1 MPEIN
6 VLPSLSAAPTP
17 VSSGN
22 PAGDQSSSATGPG
35 NFASELR
42 RQISA
47 AGQTATGANSDS
59 KPATTSASQPAGNAA
74 PEPAKKTAAADATAA
89 DPGALGLAALVA
101 TSIQP
106 AAVAVNAPGG
116 TAGSGASAEKKAATP
131 AVDSGLLAGALP
143 ASLPATAAGAA
154 VHEEA
159 ATATIPT
166 ATATILKAAATTP
179 KTVATLST
187 AAAVKTAIPA
197 ALSLPTGDSPA
208 VHAKQADAAPSD
220 SAFQNLLATAQATTH
235 ATAPATPLPV
245 TASLG
250 SNNWASNVGDKLVWM
265 AGSQTQH
272 AELVLNPPH
281 LGRVEVSLSLHGDQA
296 SAQFV
301 SHNPEVRDALEAALP
316 RLREMLAGAG
326 VNLGQTQVG
335 SGATG
340 DTGSQSPN
348 NRGNGDNS
356 SRAQA
361 GLGLGSGAS
370 QPLNAASL
378 WLRQGNGMVD
388 VFA

>member
-22 PAGDQSSSATGPG
+22 PAGDQSSSATSPG
-35 NFASELR
+35 NFASELH

-74 PEPAKKTAAADATAA
+74 PEPAKKTAAADATAT

-106 AAVAVNAPGG
+106 AAVNAPGG
-116 TAGSGASAEKKAATP
+116 TAGSGASAEKKATAP
-131 AVDSGLLAGALP
+131 AADSGLLPLP
-143 ASLPATAAGAA
+143 ASLPAAADA
-154 VHEEA
+154 VHAEA

-166 ATATILKAAATTP
+166 
-179 KTVATLST
+179 T
-187 AAAVKTAIPA
+187 AAAKTAITA

-208 VHAKQADAAPSD
+208 VHAKQADAAPPD

-370 QPLNAASL
+370 QPLSAASL

>member
-6 VLPSLSAAPTP
+6 VLPSLSAAQTP
-17 VSSGN
+17 ISSGN
-22 PAGDQSSSATGPG
+22 PAGDQGTGQ
-35 NFASELR
+35 FAVELH
-42 RQISA
+42 RQIN
-47 AGQTATGANSDS
+47 AGQTDKTASANPGAGSAS
-59 KPATTSASQPAGNAA
+59 TPATIPATPSATQPAAKAEAA
-74 PEPAKKTAAADATAA
+74 PAKKTAAEDAALV

-101 TSIQP
+101 TTIQP
-106 AAVAVNAPGG
+106 AAVNAPGG
-116 TAGSGASAEKKAATP
+116 NSGSGAVTEKRAAAP

-143 ASLPATAAGAA
+143 ASLPAAAAGAA

-159 ATATIPT
+159 AAAATIP
-166 ATATILKAAATTP
+166 AN
-179 KTVATLST
+179 
-187 AAAVKTAIPA
+187 VKTAIPA

-208 VHAKQADAAPSD
+208 VHAKQADAAPPD
-220 SAFQNLLATAQATTH
+220 SSFQNLLATAQATPH
-235 ATAPATPLPV
+235 ATGPASPLPV
-245 TASLG
+245 TAPLG
-250 SNNWASNVGDKLVWM
+250 SGNWASNVGDKLVWM

-301 SHNPEVRDALEAALP
+301 SHNPVVRDALEAALP

-335 SGATG
+335 SGSTSDAG
-340 DTGSQSPN
+340 GQSPN

-356 SRAQA
+356 SRTQA
-361 GLGLGSGAS
+361 SLGLGSGAA
-370 QPLNAASL
+370 QPLGAASL

>member
-22 PAGDQSSSATGPG
+22 PAGGQSSSATGPG
-35 NFASELR
+35 NFASELH

-59 KPATTSASQPAGNAA
+59 KPATTSASQPAAKAEAA
-74 PEPAKKTAAADATAA
+74 PTKKTAAADATAA

-143 ASLPATAAGAA
+143 ASLPAAAAGAA
-154 VHEEA
+154 VHEDA
-159 ATATIPT
+159 ATATIP
-166 ATATILKAAATTP
+166 
-179 KTVATLST
+179 T

-208 VHAKQADAAPSD
+208 VHAKQADAAPPD

>member
-35 NFASELR
+35 NFASELH

-59 KPATTSASQPAGNAA
+59 KPATTSASQPAAKAEAA
-74 PEPAKKTAAADATAA
+74 PTKKTAAADATAA

-143 ASLPATAAGAA
+143 ASLPAAAAGAA
-154 VHEEA
+154 VHEDA
-159 ATATIPT
+159 ATATIP
-166 ATATILKAAATTP
+166 
-179 KTVATLST
+179 T

-208 VHAKQADAAPSD
+208 VHAKQADAAPPD

>member
-22 PAGDQSSSATGPG
+22 TAGDQSSSAAGPG
-35 NFASELR
+35 NFASELH

-106 AAVAVNAPGG
+106 AAVNVPGG
-116 TAGSGASAEKKAATP
+116 TAGSGASAEKKAAAP
-131 AVDSGLLAGALP
+131 AADSGLLAGALP
-143 ASLPATAAGAA
+143 ASLPAAAAA
-154 VHEEA
+154 VHAEA

-166 ATATILKAAATTP
+166 
-179 KTVATLST
+179 T
-187 AAAVKTAIPA
+187 AAAKTAITA

-208 VHAKQADAAPSD
+208 VHAKQADAAPPD

-370 QPLNAASL
+370 QPLSAASL